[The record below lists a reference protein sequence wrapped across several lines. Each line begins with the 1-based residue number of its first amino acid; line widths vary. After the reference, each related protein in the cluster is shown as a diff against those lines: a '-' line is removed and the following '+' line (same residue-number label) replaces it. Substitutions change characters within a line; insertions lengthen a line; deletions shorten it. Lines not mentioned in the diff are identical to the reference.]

1 MTAEECATA
10 YFANEKKRLK
20 KNCVADQIRYQTK

>member
-10 YFANEKKRLK
+10 YIANEKKRLK
-20 KNCVADQIRYQTK
+20 KKNRVADQIRY